1 MIDKELL
8 TKHIKN
14 NEERQWV
21 MKTLSK
27 VASVCKSHT
36 IKCTDFYDP
45 YQIAVCEPI
54 LNQILE
60 VKYLIAGGYA
70 QAERKVIIIYPE
82 YMEVKKEDFPI
93 CAIDVTGKFKKN
105 DLTHRDFL
113 GAILNLGLKREKVGD
128 ILVGDGQ
135 ANIIASKELCDFI
148 RMNLEKI
155 SKYKVNIEQV
165 SFDEL
170 INVQEDFKLI
180 HSTVSSL
187 RLDAIIGVGFG
198 ESRNAIS
205 KLISNDRVKV
215 NFKPINQPSYM
226 IAEGDLISFKG
237 KGRIILD
244 KIGNKTKKDRYPIC
258 IKRMI

>member
-8 TKHIKN
+8 TKNIKN
-14 NEERQWV
+14 NEERQWI

-27 VASVCKSHT
+27 VESVCKGHI
-36 IKCTDFYDP
+36 IKYTDFYDP
-45 YQIAVCEPI
+45 YQIAVCVPT
-54 LNQILE
+54 LNQIVE
-60 VKYLIAGGYA
+60 VKYLIAGGYE

-82 YMEVKKEDFPI
+82 YMQVKKEDFPI
-93 CAIDVTGKFKKN
+93 CAIRVTGKFEKN

-128 ILVGDGQ
+128 ILVRDGQ
-135 ANIIASKELCDFI
+135 ADMIVSEELCDFI

-155 SKYKVNIEQV
+155 SKYRINIEQIT
-165 SFDEL
+165 FDAL
-170 INVQEDFKLI
+170 INVQEDFRLVC
-180 HSTVSSL
+180 STVASL

-215 NFKPINQPSYM
+215 NFRPINQPSYT

-244 KIGNKTKKDRYPIC
+244 KIGNKTKKDKYQIC